1 MENTNRDATPA
12 GRTERSG
19 DSQAAVDQEILRET
33 AEGSGVVGDMASNRN
48 LSGSSTW
55 TTLPV
60 SADADRRGKSSTDT
74 DIERVSQEIAG
85 RLAAAGVRLAGDE
98 TPDQLVQLQ
107 EAVER
112 FETVVQAR
120 GGDLMVDETPR
131 GGSSEPDDPHFAL
144 PSRPDHET
152 VAQYLVRLSRATD
165 EVRRHPTK
173 S

>member
-1 MENTNRDATPA
+1 MESSNRESTPA
-12 GRTERSG
+12 SRTERPG
-19 DSQAAVDQEILRET
+19 DSQAAVDQELLRET

-60 SADADRRGKSSTDT
+60 SADADSRADSPTE
-74 DIERVSQEIAG
+74 IERVSQEIAG
-85 RLAAAGVRLAGDE
+85 RLAATGVRLAGDE
-98 TPDQLVQLQ
+98 TPEQLVQIQ

-165 EVRRHPTK
+165 EVRRHAPK

>member
-12 GRTERSG
+12 GRTERPG
-19 DSQAAVDQEILRET
+19 DSQAEVDQEILRET

-60 SADADRRGKSSTDT
+60 SADADRRGGSPTDL
-74 DIERVSQEIAG
+74 ERVSQEIAG
-85 RLAAAGVRLAGDE
+85 RLAAVGVRLAGDE

-120 GGDLMVDETPR
+120 GGDLMMDETPR

>member
-12 GRTERSG
+12 GRTDRPR

-33 AEGSGVVGDMASNRN
+33 AEGTGVVGDMASNRN

-60 SADADRRGKSSTDT
+60 SADADRRADSSTDL
-74 DIERVSQEIAG
+74 ERVSQEIAG
-85 RLAAAGVRLAGDE
+85 RLAAVGVRLAGDE

>member
-1 MENTNRDATPA
+1 MENTNRDSTPA
-12 GRTERSG
+12 SRTERPG
-19 DSQAAVDQEILRET
+19 DSQAAVDQELLRET
-33 AEGSGVVGDMASNRN
+33 AEGSGAVGDMASNRN

-55 TTLPV
+55 TTLPL
-60 SADADRRGKSSTDT
+60 SADADRRPAPAS

-85 RLAAAGVRLAGDE
+85 RLVAVGVRLVGDE

-144 PSRPDHET
+144 PPRPDHET
-152 VAQYLVRLSRATD
+152 VAQYLARLSRATD
-165 EVRRHPTK
+165 DVRRHPTK